1 MSDPTREH
9 RVGSGLNRREFL
21 RTFGLGAV
29 FLASQRYAFAI
40 DQAAARPS
48 IIVILADDM
57 GFSDIGCFGGEINT
71 PNIDRLAAGG
81 LRFTQFYNTARCCP
95 TRASLLTGLYSHQA
109 GMGHMVT
116 NRGQPGYRGRLNDSC
131 VTIAEP
137 LRAAGYRTML
147 SGKWHVSPFNYEAD
161 VAPDRATWPRQ
172 RGFDWFYGTIDGGGS
187 YFYPQSLMRD
197 NTRIKP
203 QIPGFY
209 YTDAISGEAAAHIRR
224 AANEDRPF
232 FLYVAYTA
240 PHWPLHAL
248 PEDIAKYEGRYDVGW
263 DRIRAERLK
272 RLVSTGIVDAD
283 WKLTDRDRR
292 VPPWTDA
299 DHKAWHAHNMA
310 VYAAQVDRMDQGIGR
325 IVDTLKQTGRFEN
338 TLVFFLSDNGGC
350 AEVLS
355 TKWGGPNRRAYIQRA
370 VPEGGLLRPGNDP
383 SIETGGPDTFA
394 SYGIGWANA
403 SNTPFRLYKHWV
415 HEGGIA
421 TPLIV
426 HWPAGI
432 AARGELRRQ
441 PGHLIDLM
449 PTCLAVAGAEYPK
462 TFNQRPITPL
472 EGKSLIPTFA
482 NRPIEREA
490 LFWEHEGNRAIRVG
504 KWKLVS
510 RGQAGVWELY
520 DLEADRTEVNNL
532 AEQQPDRVR
541 KMAAMWEAWARRAN
555 VLPRP

>member
-1 MSDPTREH
+1 MS
-9 RVGSGLNRREFL
+9 SGLNRRAFL
-21 RTFGLGAV
+21 RTLGLGAV
-29 FLASQRYAFAI
+29 LLVSRRLALAA
-40 DQAAARPS
+40 DQPLRKPNVL
-48 IIVILADDM
+48 ITLADDM

-109 GMGHMVT
+109 GVGHMVSD
-116 NRGQPGYRGRLNDSC
+116 RGQPGYRGRLNDSC

-161 VAPDRATWPRQ
+161 VAPDPATWPRQ
-172 RGFDWFYGTIDGGGS
+172 RGFDWFYGTISGGGS
-187 YFYPQSLMRD
+187 YFHPQGLMRD
-197 NTRIKP
+197 NTRIEP
-203 QIPGFY
+203 RASGY
-209 YTDAISGEAAAHIRR
+209 YFTDAVGDEAVGYIRR

-240 PHWPLHAL
+240 PHWPLHAP

-272 RLVSTGIVDAD
+272 RLVSMGIIDAD

-325 IVDTLKQTGRFEN
+325 IVDALKQTGRFEN
-338 TLVFFLSDNGGC
+338 TLICFLSDNGGC

-355 TKWGGPNRRAYIQRA
+355 KKWGGPNRRAHIQRA
-370 VPEGGLLRPGNDP
+370 VPEGTLLRPGNDP

-432 AARGELRRQ
+432 EARGELRRQ

-462 TFNQRPITPL
+462 TFDQRPITPL
-472 EGKSLIPTFA
+472 EGKSLIPAFA

-490 LFWEHEGNRAIRVG
+490 LFWEHEGNRALRVG
-504 KWKLVS
+504 KWKLVAKG
-510 RGQAGVWELY
+510 RAGPWELY
-520 DLEADRTEVNNL
+520 DLEADRTETSNL
-532 AEQQPDRVR
+532 ADQQPERVR
-541 KMAAMWEAWARRAN
+541 KMAAMWDEWARRAS